1 MRSNSSSLWAHEK
14 RKKMIAAKKINRQ
27 QAKINCLG
35 ERGLR
40 CFKENTYDRFVTL
53 ASNYADCPINM
64 KFLYQK
70 RISQHL
76 MPRGN
81 YASIMSEDD
90 VFVKQSACKFKR
102 QVTERYGI
110 DNE

>member
-1 MRSNSSSLWAHEK
+1 MSF
-14 RKKMIAAKKINRQ
+14 RKKKKDDCGEENQ
-27 QAKINCLG
+27 PGSQAKISCLG

-81 YASIMSEDD
+81 YASIVSEDN
-90 VFVKQSACKFKR
+90 VFVKISACKYKR

-110 DNE
+110 KNE